1 MQPAVFALALI
12 LTLTLALTFALTL
25 AAHMLRMRNEV
36 PRLDRLRL
44 RACQA
49 DLMRRRRSAWL
60 GGCVCVCVPSC
71 NVIIVMIVITIN
83 RLLAANRFCI
93 SFKCCKYL
101 KRDYPRAEQSRAEAW
116 PGLVLGLVLQAH
128 IFVPSLSLYLCAFLS
143 LSLPLCVACKSF
155 VIS

>member
-1 MQPAVFALALI
+1 MQPAVFVLALI
-12 LTLTLALTFALTL
+12 LTLALTFALTL

-116 PGLVLGLVLQAH
+116 PGLALALAWPGSGPRLAGPHLR
-128 IFVPSLSLYLCAFLS
+128 SLS
-143 LSLPLCVACKSF
+143 LSLSLCLPLSAPTLRGM
-155 VIS
+155 